1 MKDYKL
7 LKLNRW
13 PDDERASSS
22 RREDIE
28 CTEPTGSPVNNSP
41 PADDGRSGTPDST
54 RDSTGRSDTDEGS
67 SLYRGLAGER
77 LDFRFGGPRPDVS
90 GRNNKHIARFQDH
103 CDKLHLSIRSFFP
116 AVRGLEELE
125 ILDTKRAV
133 DWPFDKPCTVEDWK
147 QFFYFFFEGA
157 KYMNIL

>member
-1 MKDYKL
+1 MIASY
-7 LKLNRW
+7 LNYRW

-22 RREDIE
+22 GRENLE
-28 CTEPTGSPVNNSP
+28 CTESAGSPINDSS
-41 PADDGRSGTPDST
+41 AIDDSRVGSPDST
-54 RDSTGRSDTDEGS
+54 RDSGERRTPDEGS

-90 GRNNKHIARFQDH
+90 GGSDQHIISFQDH
-103 CDKLHLSIRSFFP
+103 CDQLHLSIRNFFP

-125 ILDTKRAV
+125 VLDAERAV

-147 QFFYFFFEGA
+147 QFFYFFYEGA
-157 KYMNIL
+157 KFMNIL